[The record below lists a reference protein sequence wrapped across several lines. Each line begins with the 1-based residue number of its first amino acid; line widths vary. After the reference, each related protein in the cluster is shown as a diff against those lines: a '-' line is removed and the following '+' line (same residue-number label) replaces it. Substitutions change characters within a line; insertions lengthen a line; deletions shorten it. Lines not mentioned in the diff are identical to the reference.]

1 MVDYCPPDGEMVE
14 IKIVDGEL
22 NQKQGTA
29 GEAVVNGTI
38 IRNQFKQFDFVSSTA
53 QSEKGITYHY
63 APSSSSGKQQ
73 INNSSIERHSRIMQE
88 WKILKTGLPD
98 SVYVRVY
105 DNDVVRAA
113 IIGGAGTP
121 YHDGLFFFDIILPL
135 NYPRVPPAVRCYHE
149 CTLCNLAGAGVDH
162 FRIDTRWA
170 TYECQKLLVA
180 KWNPNTSTI
189 LDILLSIQLV
199 FQTENPYYGMKTNDP
214 RLQKAIKNGY
224 KFDEEFE
231 CNERLF
237 RANCLAMLVTLS
249 RPPKDFEEFVA
260 QHFRDRAETIL
271 TAFNR
276 YKIKCGDYF
285 KYERKMG
292 KEYHDSMVN
301 IYTKLLKAFIKNGS
315 SLDGFVGDINL
326 DDDDSGHIVTTEC
339 HESAVLTLWLF
350 GFLFICMLCV
360 GIWGIIQ
367 TIRGNS

>member
-1 MVDYCPPDGEMVE
+1 MVYDFPHDGERVE

-22 NQKQGTA
+22 NQKQGTV
-29 GEAVVNGTI
+29 GEAEEEKVNGTT

-53 QSEKGITYHY
+53 QSEKGIIYHY

-73 INNSSIERHSRIMQE
+73 INNSSIDRHRRIMQE

-105 DNDVVRAA
+105 DNDVIRAA
-113 IIGGAGTP
+113 IIGGA
-121 YHDGLFFFDIILPL
+121 
-135 NYPRVPPAVRCYHE
+135 VRCYNE
-149 CTLCNLAGAGVDH
+149 CTLLNLHAAGVDR

-170 TYECQKLLVA
+170 TYQCQKLLVA

-189 LDILLSIQLV
+189 LDILLSVQLV
-199 FQTENPYYGMKTNDP
+199 FQTEDPYYGMKTNDP
-214 RLQKAIKNGY
+214 RLQKAIKTGY
-224 KFDEEFE
+224 KFDESLK

-237 RANCLAMLVTLS
+237 RANCLAMLVTLR

-276 YKIKCGDYF
+276 YKIKYGDHF
-285 KYERKMG
+285 KYEMKMG
-292 KEYHDSMVN
+292 REYHDSMVN

-326 DDDDSGHIVTTEC
+326 DDDDSGHVVTS
-339 HESAVLTLWLF
+339 ESHISAAITLWIL
-350 GFLFICMLCV
+350 GLLFICMLCG
-360 GIWGIIQ
+360 GIWFLIQ
-367 TIRGNS
+367 AIRGNT